1 MKNIRHAMVYG
12 AGMMGKNI
20 ALVLSS
26 MPDVKIS
33 VYDIR
38 PVDMKVAMQ
47 ENLKPFFD
55 AGMISAAEYE
65 RRISQVSFVSDL
77 TKELGET
84 IDVVIECVF
93 ENMELKQRVFKEL
106 EEICREDTLMCTNTS
121 VMSPSEISRNM
132 KYRSRFMGTHF
143 WNPAHLVPLVEV
155 VKSDATSD
163 EAAEAVKDF
172 LTACGK
178 KAVLCHKDV
187 PGFIAN
193 RMQNAMLREAISI
206 VENGIADAETVDIAV
221 KSSFG
226 LRLPQIG
233 PLENAD
239 MVGADLVWNIH
250 DYVFQY
256 LEDSHRPSPLLTK
269 LKEEGNL
276 GFKTGSGFY
285 QWTEEDKHKVSSGLS
300 NYLFDVMVRQ
310 TKQAGEH

>member
-1 MKNIRHAMVYG
+1 MNIQHALVYG
-12 AGMMGKNI
+12 AGMMGRNI
-20 ALVLSS
+20 ALVLSA
-26 MPDVKIS
+26 MPNIKVS

-38 PVDMKVAMQ
+38 PVDMETAMR
-47 ENLKPFFD
+47 ENLTPFLE
-55 AGMISAAEYE
+55 AGIITSEEFE
-65 RRISQVSFVSDL
+65 RRVAQVTFTPEL
-77 TKELGET
+77 TKELGEQ

-106 EEICREDTLMCTNTS
+106 EDICREDTLMCTNTS

-155 VKSDATSD
+155 VKSDATTD
-163 EAAEAVKDF
+163 EAANTVAEF

-178 KAVLCHKDV
+178 KAVLCQKDV

-221 KSSFG
+221 KNSFG

-256 LEDSHRPSPLLTK
+256 LEDSHRPSPLLTQ

-285 QWTEEDKHKVSSGLS
+285 QWTEEEKHKVSSGLS

-310 TKQAGEH
+310 ARQADEN